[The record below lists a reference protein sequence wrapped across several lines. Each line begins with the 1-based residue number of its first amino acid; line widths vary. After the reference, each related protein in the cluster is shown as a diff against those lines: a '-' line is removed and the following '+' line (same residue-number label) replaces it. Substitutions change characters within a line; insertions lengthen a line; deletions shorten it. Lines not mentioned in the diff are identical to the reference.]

1 MFTGLIE
8 QQADVIANH
17 VGEIA
22 NRLVL
27 KSSFS
32 ELVAGESIAVNGTC
46 LTLLP
51 QEDEHLA
58 FDISPETV
66 MLTTLGKLKTGDK
79 VNLERSMSANAR
91 FGGHYVSGHVDTTA
105 CVLSVSVLG
114 DYVEMVV
121 GDFSLPAYC
130 YLLPKGSIT
139 LDGVSL
145 TINNVDKI
153 GIKIMLV
160 PHTLAQTTLGHMQ
173 VGQRLNVEFDY
184 ITRIVAH
191 QLTVSGQ
198 MKDGVEL

>member
-17 VGEIA
+17 VGKIA

-32 ELVAGESIAVNGTC
+32 ELLTGESIAVNGTC

-51 QEDEHLA
+51 QEDEYLA
-58 FDISPETV
+58 FDVSPETI
-66 MLTTLGKLKTGDK
+66 MLTTLGKLKAGDK

-105 CVLSVSVLG
+105 SVLSVSALG
-114 DYVEMVV
+114 EYIEMVI
-121 GDFSLPAYC
+121 GDFSMPASR

-145 TINNVDKI
+145 TINTVDNI

-173 VGQRLNVEFDY
+173 VGQQLNVEFDY

>member
-17 VGEIA
+17 VGKIA

-32 ELVAGESIAVNGTC
+32 ELLTGESIAVNGTC

-51 QEDEHLA
+51 QEDEYLA
-58 FDISPETV
+58 FDVSPETI
-66 MLTTLGKLKTGDK
+66 MLTTLGKLKAGDK

-105 CVLSVSVLG
+105 SVLSVSALG
-114 DYVEMVV
+114 EYIEMVI
-121 GDFSLPAYC
+121 GDFSMPASR

-145 TINNVDKI
+145 TINTVDKI

-173 VGQRLNVEFDY
+173 VGQQLNVEFDY